1 MSNILLTVGELEDLK
16 PTQIVQN
23 EKVRKRFI
31 QIYDTLWGGERGEAV
46 YERESIFFNKILS
59 ADERLL
65 AATKFSIFTAFI
77 DLAING
83 LSLEPGARALCY
95 LMIRNFKVGESV
107 GSDGKSRSTYESRIV
122 LSVSGYGELV
132 LRACNGQIRYADNP
146 VIVYEGDEFSFTDI
160 GGQKTVSYT
169 CRLPHDNKKIVAA
182 FMRIVRPD
190 GSNDYAVMYPED
202 WSRLESYSAKQNKKW
217 NAQTRQYENSANPL
231 YTSNNGGIDT
241 GFLIA
246 KLIKHA
252 FKSYPKVRIGKGT
265 ELETEQ
271 ADEPTSIEDMYGV
284 EDAKGQFADQ
294 QKEAQPYG
302 NPPDMSAG
310 VTVDPQHAQEDDGAF

>member
-1 MSNILLTVGELEDLK
+1 MSNILLTVGELAELK

-59 ADERLL
+59 DNKSL
-65 AATKFSIFTAFI
+65 AGATNFSIFTAFI
-77 DLAING
+77 DLAISG
-83 LSLEPGARALCY
+83 LSLEPMSRALCY
-95 LMIRNFKVGESV
+95 LLPRSCKVG
-107 GSDGKSRSTYESRIV
+107 DDAYEKRV
-122 LSVSGYGELV
+122 MLSVSGYGELV

-190 GSNDYAVMYPED
+190 GSTDYAVMYPED

-294 QKEAQPYG
+294 QSEAQPYG
-302 NPPDMSAG
+302 NSPDMSAG

>member
-59 ADERLL
+59 DNKSLSG
-65 AATKFSIFTAFI
+65 ATKFSIFTAFI

-83 LSLEPGARALCY
+83 LSLEPMSRALCY
-95 LMIRNFKVGESV
+95 LLPRSHKVG
-107 GSDGKSRSTYESRIV
+107 DDAYEKRVV

-132 LRACNGQIRYADNP
+132 MRARNGQIRYADNP
-146 VIVYEGDEFSFTDI
+146 VVVYDGDDFSFSES

-169 CRLPHDNKKIVAA
+169 CRLPHDGKKIIAA
-182 FMRIVRPD
+182 FIRIVRPD
-190 GSNDYAVMYPED
+190 GTSDYSVMCRED
-202 WSRLESYSAKQNKKW
+202 WERLKGYSAEQNRKW
-217 NAQTRQYENSANPL
+217 NNQARKYEKAANTL
-231 YTSNNGGIDT
+231 YTSNNGDIDT

-252 FKSYPKVRIGKGT
+252 FKSYPKVRIGKAT
-265 ELETEQ
+265 ELESEK
-271 ADEPTSIEDMYGV
+271 ADETPVEDMYGV

-294 QKEAQPYG
+294 QSEAQPYG